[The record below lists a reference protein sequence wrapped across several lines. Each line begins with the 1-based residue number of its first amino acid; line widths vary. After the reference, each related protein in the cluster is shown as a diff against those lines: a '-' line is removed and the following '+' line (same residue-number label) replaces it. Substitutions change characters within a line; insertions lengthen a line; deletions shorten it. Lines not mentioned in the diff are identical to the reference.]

1 MTGYVPESIP
11 KMNRSIY
18 PTCGFSRYS
27 HSAFMSH
34 SPPSFCCGPTST
46 SSTNVALHGNI
57 YGVCPVGPATYGSF
71 SEPR

>member
-11 KMNRSIY
+11 KMNRLIY
-18 PTCGFSRYS
+18 PSCGFLRC
-27 HSAFMSH
+27 HQQAFMSN
-34 SPPSFCCGPTST
+34 SPSSFCGPIPAP
-46 SSTNVALHGNI
+46 NINAPIHGNI